1 MSGQCVEKISHSCG
15 SSNGLQVF
23 MQEDG
28 TYDGYCYSCDTKV
41 PDPYKNKPPDYKPS
55 FSKKTDEEVQAE
67 IEEIKECKAIDLKD
81 RKLRKDALE
90 YFGVKVGMSQVDGKT
105 PTMLYFPYEKDGK
118 LKKYKAKLISP
129 KKMWHVGK
137 FKDPDLFGWKQAV
150 ATGSKRLY
158 ITEGELDAVALYAII
173 KRHQDP
179 KYAEF
184 IPAVVSLPNGA
195 GAAAADIG
203 KVLGKIKRNF
213 KEVALVFDMD
223 DAGKL
228 AADAVVKIAPNFMVA
243 ELPCKDANECI
254 LEGKT
259 KAAFRAVLFKS
270 TKPKNTRLIWGEDI
284 HDEAKEQAEFGVDW
298 PWPQVTELTRGI
310 RTGETIYLGAAQ
322 KLGKSEVVNTL
333 AAWLVKEYG
342 WKVML
347 AKPEE
352 SNKKTYKLMAG
363 KIMSKVFHDP
373 KVEFDYAAYEQAGA
387 ILAGKLCMVN
397 LYQHLGWDT
406 LQEDI
411 TQAAMDGC
419 KAIFV
424 DPITNLTNGLNSADA
439 NTKLQEIA
447 QELAAMAKDL
457 DVVIFIF
464 CHLRNPDGG
473 LSHDRGGAV
482 LTSQFAGSRAM
493 GRSCNY
499 MFGLEGNK
507 DPDLP
512 KEERDIR
519 KLVLLDDRE
528 FGEVGAVDLFYD
540 KKTGQ
545 FNQMR

>member
-67 IEEIKECKAIDLKD
+67 IEEIKECKAVDLKD

-129 KKMWHVGK
+129 KKMWHVGR

-310 RTGETIYLGAAQ
+310 RTGETIYIGAAQ
-322 KLGKSEVVNTL
+322 K
-333 AAWLVKEYG
+333 
-342 WKVML
+342 
-347 AKPEE
+347 
-352 SNKKTYKLMAG
+352 
-363 KIMSKVFHDP
+363 
-373 KVEFDYAAYEQAGA
+373 
-387 ILAGKLCMVN
+387 
-397 LYQHLGWDT
+397 
-406 LQEDI
+406 
-411 TQAAMDGC
+411 
-419 KAIFV
+419 
-424 DPITNLTNGLNSADA
+424 
-439 NTKLQEIA
+439 
-447 QELAAMAKDL
+447 
-457 DVVIFIF
+457 
-464 CHLRNPDGG
+464 
-473 LSHDRGGAV
+473 
-482 LTSQFAGSRAM
+482 M
-493 GRSCNY
+493 GFENC
-499 MFGLEGNK
+499 
-507 DPDLP
+507 PC
-512 KEERDIR
+512 
-519 KLVLLDDRE
+519 
-528 FGEVGAVDLFYD
+528 
-540 KKTGQ
+540 
-545 FNQMR
+545 